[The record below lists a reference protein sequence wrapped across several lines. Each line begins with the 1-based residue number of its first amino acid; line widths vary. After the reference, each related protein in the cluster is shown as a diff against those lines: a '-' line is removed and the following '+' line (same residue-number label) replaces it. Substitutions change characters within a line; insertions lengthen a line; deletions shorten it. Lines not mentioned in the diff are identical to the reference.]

1 MGCQNSFLNCNDS
14 KAFISNPCNSQTSLA
29 KEINVEKI
37 DQDLFKEWLWDNI
50 QQEILMQS

>member
-14 KAFISNPCNSQTSLA
+14 KAFICNPCNSQTSLS